1 MPMRELGETS
11 VDVLLEQIA
20 GAPPAIHSLP
30 TQPRI
35 VVREST
41 RDLAPDERQ

>member
-1 MPMRELGETS
+1 MRELGETS
-11 VDVLLEQIA
+11 IDVLLEQIA

-30 TQPRI
+30 TEPRI

-41 RDLAPDERQ
+41 RELLPDERR